1 MKHLNEAYGTT
12 LNTDHL
18 SCMYPIV
25 DRIAKSVKQRYDA
38 TLDDLMKDVSKEHR
52 SEYKQYLE
60 QEYAS
65 LNPWMS
71 TDRQTGNT
79 YVSNDE
85 IKNSFI
91 IEALNSGLAEVMESR
106 AAAYVYNSGDPRRL
120 KINLHKLNYQ
130 SLTDEQKANFQQE
143 ILRKYRE
150 EGKSTEN
157 INFKLEWDRQVRETK
172 RKIDNL
178 IKEENRL
185 RKNQKP
191 IKDLYLLNF

>member
-1 MKHLNEAYGTT
+1 LN
-12 LNTDHL
+12 
-18 SCMYPIV
+18 
-25 DRIAKSVKQRYDA
+25 
-38 TLDDLMKDVSKEHR
+38 DLTKDVSKEHR

-91 IEALNSGLAEVMESR
+91 IEALNSGLVEVMKSR

-130 SLTDEQKANFQQE
+130 SLTDE
-143 ILRKYRE
+143 
-150 EGKSTEN
+150 
-157 INFKLEWDRQVRETK
+157 
-172 RKIDNL
+172 
-178 IKEENRL
+178 
-185 RKNQKP
+185 
-191 IKDLYLLNF
+191 